1 MNNHDETEVLAVA
14 ERLPVPEHQGENLVE
29 MDFFSRGFFSGGDFL
44 ELRDLDNP
52 ASSSSSENSSA
63 MSIASD
69 ECFDSMAFLQDLEDQ
84 ILEQNDAGKK
94 LNVSA
99 SNKSDEVVI
108 VPATLGMST
117 FLLSTG
123 SLVSI
128 FCQLHII

>member
-1 MNNHDETEVLAVA
+1 MNNHDETEVLAAA

-29 MDFFSRGFFSGGDFL
+29 MDFFFSGGDFL

-94 LNVSA
+94 LNVCA
-99 SNKSDEVVI
+99 SNKSDEMVI
-108 VPATLGMST
+108 VPATLGMPT
-117 FLLSTG
+117 FLLCRG

-128 FCQLHII
+128 FFLLHII

>member
-29 MDFFSRGFFSGGDFL
+29 MDFFFAGGDFL
-44 ELRDLDNP
+44 ELQDLDNP
-52 ASSSSSENSSA
+52 ASSSSSENSSVV
-63 MSIASD
+63 SISSD
-69 ECFDSMAFLQDLEDQ
+69 ECFDSMAFLQDLDDQ
-84 ILEQNDAGKK
+84 TLEQNDASKK

-99 SNKSDEVVI
+99 FNKLDEVVI

-128 FCQLHII
+128 FCLRHII